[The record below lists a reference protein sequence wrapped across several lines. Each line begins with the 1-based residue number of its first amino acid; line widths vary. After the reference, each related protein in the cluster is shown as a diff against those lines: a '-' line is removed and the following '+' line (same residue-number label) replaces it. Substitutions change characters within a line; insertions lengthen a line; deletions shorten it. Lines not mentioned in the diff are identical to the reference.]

1 MGERVP
7 MNQRDTFL
15 EVQTFRKTWVL
26 ALVLP
31 ISLFLV
37 ILFGY
42 GMIKQLILGQ
52 PWGNRPL
59 PDVAL
64 AIIGPLGILFGLGL
78 ALLFY
83 SAKLITEVRE
93 DGVYVRFFPLTH
105 QKIPF
110 EDIRH
115 VEARTYSPI
124 KEFGGWGI
132 RYVKGGKAYVY
143 EGGPLASWAL
153 QIGGFTSLF
162 LVDMVAASALL
173 LTAITVRFLYS
184 RFGFK
189 GYGRTAF
196 VVVLVPYAVVTMA
209 VIFNNVALTFV

>member
-1 MGERVP
+1 MAERTP
-7 MNQRDTFL
+7 MNQRDSFY
-15 EVQTFRKTWVL
+15 EVQLFRKTWVL

-31 ISLFLV
+31 ISLFLI

-42 GMIKQLILGQ
+42 GMIKQLVLGQ

-110 EDIRH
+110 EDIRY

-132 RYVKGGKAYVY
+132 RYGKGGKAYNVSGNRGVQLELY
-143 EGGPLASWAL
+143 DGK
-153 QIGGFTSLF
+153 
-162 LVDMVAASALL
+162 
-173 LTAITVRFLYS
+173 RFLIGS
-184 RFGFK
+184 
-189 GYGRTAF
+189 GRAEELARAIEEEMRR
-196 VVVLVPYAVVTMA
+196 VR
-209 VIFNNVALTFV
+209 

>member
-110 EDIRH
+110 EDIRY

-132 RYVKGGKAYVY
+132 RYGKGGKAYNVSGNRGVQLELY
-143 EGGPLASWAL
+143 DGK
-153 QIGGFTSLF
+153 
-162 LVDMVAASALL
+162 
-173 LTAITVRFLYS
+173 RFLIGS
-184 RFGFK
+184 
-189 GYGRTAF
+189 GRAEELARAIEEEMRR
-196 VVVLVPYAVVTMA
+196 VR
-209 VIFNNVALTFV
+209 

>member
-1 MGERVP
+1 MAERVHI
-7 MNQRDTFL
+7 NQGGSFY
-15 EVQTFRKTWVL
+15 EVQLFRKTWVL

-42 GMIKQLILGQ
+42 GMIKQLVLGQ

-83 SAKLITEVRE
+83 SAKLITEVRN
-93 DGVYVRFFPLTH
+93 DGVYVRFFPLSYY
-105 QKIPF
+105 KIAL
-110 EDIRH
+110 ENIMH

-124 KEFGGWGI
+124 REFGGWGI
-132 RYVKGGKAYVY
+132 RYGKGGKAYNVSGNRGVQL
-143 EGGPLASWAL
+143 E
-153 QIGGFTSLF
+153 LF
-162 LVDMVAASALL
+162 DGK
-173 LTAITVRFLYS
+173 RFLIGS
-184 RFGFK
+184 
-189 GYGRTAF
+189 GRAEE
-196 VVVLVPYAVVTMA
+196 LARAIEEEMKRA
-209 VIFNNVALTFV
+209 Q

>member
-93 DGVYVRFFPLTH
+93 DGVYVRFFPLTLQPDQGVRRVGH
-105 QKIPF
+105 S
-110 EDIRH
+110 IR
-115 VEARTYSPI
+115 
-124 KEFGGWGI
+124 
-132 RYVKGGKAYVY
+132 KG
-143 EGGPLASWAL
+143 
-153 QIGGFTSLF
+153 
-162 LVDMVAASALL
+162 
-173 LTAITVRFLYS
+173 R
-184 RFGFK
+184 K
-189 GYGRTAF
+189 G
-196 VVVLVPYAVVTMA
+196 V
-209 VIFNNVALTFV
+209 

>member
-1 MGERVP
+1 MAERAL
-7 MNQRDTFL
+7 MNQRGSFY
-15 EVQTFRKTWVL
+15 EVQLFRKTWVL

-31 ISLFLV
+31 ISLFLI

-42 GMIKQLILGQ
+42 GMIKQLVLGQ

-93 DGVYVRFFPLTH
+93 DGLYMRFFPFTH
-105 QKIPF
+105 HKIAF
-110 EDIRH
+110 EDIRNC
-115 VEARTYSPI
+115 EARTYSPI

-132 RYVKGGKAYVY
+132 RYGRGTKAYNVSGNRGVQL
-143 EGGPLASWAL
+143 ELSDGK
-153 QIGGFTSLF
+153 
-162 LVDMVAASALL
+162 
-173 LTAITVRFLYS
+173 RFLIGS
-184 RFGFK
+184 QRPEELA
-189 GYGRTAF
+189 RAIEEEMNR
-196 VVVLVPYAVVTMA
+196 VR
-209 VIFNNVALTFV
+209 